1 MERNSL
7 SFPRV
12 VKLKMENK
20 KRYIMKRK
28 DFLKLSCLGITSFAE
43 ENKINK
49 NNLSEEAK
57 EWINRNKCT
66 RDGVIYWKSSWY

>member
-1 MERNSL
+1 
-7 SFPRV
+7 
-12 VKLKMENK
+12 
-20 KRYIMKRK
+20 MKRR
-28 DFLKLSCLGITSFAE
+28 DFLKLSSLVITPFAE